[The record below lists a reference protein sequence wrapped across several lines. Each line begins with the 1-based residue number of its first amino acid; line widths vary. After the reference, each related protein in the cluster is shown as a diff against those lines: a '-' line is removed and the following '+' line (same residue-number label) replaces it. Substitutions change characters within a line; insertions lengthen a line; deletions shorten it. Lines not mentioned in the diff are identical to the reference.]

1 MNNHRS
7 HRTAVAIFAV
17 VLAVVLIAAL
27 VTTLR
32 SVDTARVAYSEI
44 PPGVSGLSQ
53 PHAPLDRA
61 PGRAV
66 QN

>member
-1 MNNHRS
+1 MNQ
-7 HRTAVAIFAV
+7 TAVSIFAV
-17 VLAVVLIAAL
+17 VLTVVFVIAFA
-27 VTTLR
+27 TTMHG
-32 SVDTARVAYSEI
+32 VDTTRVAKYEI

-53 PHAPLDRA
+53 PHPTLDPA

>member
-1 MNNHRS
+1 MSDHS
-7 HRTAVAIFAV
+7 TAVSIFAV
-17 VLAVVLIAAL
+17 VLAVVIVVAFA
-27 VTTLR
+27 TTIHG
-32 SVDTARVAYSEI
+32 VATTRVANNET

-66 QN
+66 SN

>member
-1 MNNHRS
+1 MSN
-7 HRTAVAIFAV
+7 HRTALLIFAV
-17 VLAVVLIAAL
+17 VLVVEITAAF
-27 VTTLR
+27 VTTLHG
-32 SVDTARVAYSEI
+32 VDTTRVATSEI
-44 PPGVSGLSQ
+44 PPGVTGLSQ